1 VRNIALRRR
10 TNEHAYTAEV
20 VALLLRDTVEDTDTR
35 TEELR
40 RLFGDEIAAT
50 VLEVTDDKSDR
61 ARPSSETAR
70 EARKVGRQISNLR
83 GIRRRSPVDWTFERR
98 RECLDWARRVVDDL
112 RGIHSG
118 LEAPFDEEM
127 SSLHEGLE

>member
-50 VLEVTDDKSDR
+50 VLEVTDDKSLPAAGRKRLQIEHAPHLRPR
-61 ARPSSETAR
+61 AKLVKSADKFPISAVSGA
-70 EARKVGRQISNLR
+70 GRQSTGPLSVGESAWI
-83 GIRRRSPVDWTFERR
+83 GQGGW
-98 RECLDWARRVVDDL
+98 
-112 RGIHSG
+112 
-118 LEAPFDEEM
+118 
-127 SSLHEGLE
+127 